1 MSENTKD
8 TITAPKLPGMSI
20 HDFAADAAEN
30 MDKAIAG
37 EKPPCT
43 SGYILLAFADK
54 GDTITIKTYG
64 EVIHM
69 ANAIANAVLYN
80 KNSEQIF
87 DKALDEME
95 RILGKPEQKPEQ
107 QNNKVINN

>member
-1 MSENTKD
+1 MSENTKE
-8 TITAPKLPGMSI
+8 TITVPKVPGMSI

-54 GDTITIKTYG
+54 
-64 EVIHM
+64 
-69 ANAIANAVLYN
+69 
-80 KNSEQIF
+80 
-87 DKALDEME
+87 
-95 RILGKPEQKPEQ
+95 
-107 QNNKVINN
+107 

>member
-1 MSENTKD
+1 MSENTNE
-8 TITAPKLPGMSI
+8 TITAPKVPGMSI

-54 GDTITIKTYG
+54 GDTITLKTYG
-64 EVIHM
+64 KAIHM
-69 ANAIANAVLYN
+69 ANAMANAIQYT
-80 KNSEQIF
+80 KNGGQIL
-87 DKALDEME
+87 DKTLDELE
-95 RILGKPEQKPEQ
+95 RRLGKPAPKPEQ
-107 QNNKVINN
+107 QNTQVINN